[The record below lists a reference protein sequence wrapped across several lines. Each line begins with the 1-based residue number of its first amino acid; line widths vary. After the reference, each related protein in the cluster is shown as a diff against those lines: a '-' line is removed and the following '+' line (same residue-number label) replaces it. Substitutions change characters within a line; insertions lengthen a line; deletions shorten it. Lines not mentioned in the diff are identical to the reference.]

1 MKISQNKIIV
11 ILSVFLVVVVLVLIF
26 LLNRASDK
34 NTSVKKNK
42 ESVSSQNLEDAQVVT
57 SEKGIDTAPSAD
69 TSRDCSNG
77 TPDDYLHPERFIN
90 PDGTLK
96 CADGVV
102 IFDHQIAPKFRRTI
116 IPYIEEETGTTID
129 LHNIDFYLTLPDTGE
144 TVVYKDIFYWYEDG
158 KRTIFNTN
166 KLLWE
171 EWSEYIGD
179 NSRYTFNVSMIHEPT
194 GTDVSVI
201 FKDHT
206 TMTLRF
212 DGLE

>member
-1 MKISQNKIIV
+1 MKISHNKIII
-11 ILSVFLVVVVLVLIF
+11 ILSGFLGILALVLIF
-26 LLNRASDK
+26 VLFRGSDE
-34 NTSVKKNK
+34 NISVKKNK
-42 ESVSSQNLEDAQVVT
+42 NSLSQQTFENAEIIT

>member
-1 MKISQNKIIV
+1 MKVSHNKVMVSLWIVFAITAV
-11 ILSVFLVVVVLVLIF
+11 ILAYFLFID
-26 LLNRASDK
+26 SDTRLPALGGDK
-34 NTSVKKNK
+34 TAL
-42 ESVSSQNLEDAQVVT
+42 QEDAENSHVIST
-57 SEKGIDTAPSAD
+57 EKGVDTAPSVD

-116 IPYIEEETGTTID
+116 IPYIAEETGVTID
-129 LHNIDFYLTLPDTGE
+129 LHNIDFYLTLPETGE

-158 KRTIFNTN
+158 NRTIFNTN

-171 EWSEYIGD
+171 EWREYIGN

-206 TMTLRF
+206 TITLRF